1 MTTPRTRKPRT
12 KQGAAAPADLAQNL
26 ADSLG
31 VALPAPAA
39 PEAPQGAV
47 IVDVAAALDAA
58 RIPRGS
64 ETRRAALGPSDDP
77 FANPAPPA
85 PQDAQAAPAAPDP
98 AAPAVPAQAAPAA
111 PEPAP
116 ATPLAAPAQAEG
128 FDNARA
134 LAMHAPWGQL
144 PGHAIAGA
152 APAPAP
158 ASTARLDRALTE
170 QSESSIEQTSRDAR
184 PVDTE
189 SPHYVP
195 LPADGR
201 RRNAYLSYSRLSCFE
216 QCPAAYRH
224 RYIEKRKG
232 DADMSALQLG
242 KTVHAVCEVLVRE
255 HMESEQ
261 EGPLSAERGLEILKT
276 AAPANELVGIG
287 AYQEA
292 SDMVRSFVR
301 MQGML
306 DGRDVLAIEKE
317 FRIPVGRFE
326 VLGFI
331 DRIDLVSPD
340 TIEIID
346 YKTNRLLFSREEVDE
361 SLQMSLYEVAARR
374 MWPWVRNVKLKFWML
389 RHDTFQNTTRTRT
402 QLEDALAY
410 TEALGEQ
417 TESATMFPERLNL
430 NCCYCEHRNVCT
442 AYQHVL
448 TSGGRPDVVA
458 SPEDLEA
465 VAKERQHVATAAK
478 ILYARKDELEDILKA
493 QLRDRDELVLAGT
506 RYRMFTATGTKHEL
520 GRVVTTLANA
530 LATSETEVAKAV
542 GHVENKRLDALL
554 KKAEKQL
561 GKSKADLLRL
571 ELDAH
576 AEKTVTSRFWAKEI

>member
-1 MTTPRTRKPRT
+1 MK
-12 KQGAAAPADLAQNL
+12 KGAIVITEVGPTEEVC
-26 ADSLG
+26 LG
-31 VALPAPAA
+31 ELGSRDTATA
-39 PEAPQGAV
+39 APQGAV

-64 ETRRAALGPSDDP
+64 ETRRAALGPIDDP
-77 FANPAPPA
+77 FANPAPQA

-116 ATPLAAPAQAEG
+116 AAPLAAPAE
-128 FDNARA
+128 R
-134 LAMHAPWGQL
+134 
-144 PGHAIAGA
+144 
-152 APAPAP
+152 APALPAPAATESPAP

-170 QSESSIEQTSRDAR
+170 QSESSTEQTSRDAR

-195 LPADGR
+195 LPADGK

-216 QCPAAYRH
+216 QCPASYRH
-224 RYIEKRKG
+224 RYIAKRKG

-374 MWPWVRNVKLKFWML
+374 MWPWVKHVKLKFWML

-417 TESATMFPERLNL
+417 TESATMFQERLNL

-465 VAKERQHVATAAK
+465 VARERQHVAMAAK

-506 RYRMFTATGTKHEL
+506 RYRMFSATGTKHEL